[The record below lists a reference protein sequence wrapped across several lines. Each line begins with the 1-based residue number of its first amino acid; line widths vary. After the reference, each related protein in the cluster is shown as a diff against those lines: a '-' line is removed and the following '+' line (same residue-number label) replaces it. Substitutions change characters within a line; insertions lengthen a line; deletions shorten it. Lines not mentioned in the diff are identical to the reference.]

1 MPQILSSASALL
13 GRYDVLF
20 CDVWGVL
27 HNGVAEYQAAGD
39 ALQQFRAGG
48 GSVVLVSNAPVPA
61 TSVETVLGLKGVRPE
76 SWDAIV
82 TSGDV
87 ARVHIDDK
95 DYRRVHHIGQ
105 DRDLPLYDGL
115 HVKRVPLDEAEV
127 IVCTGLEDDKTE
139 TGESYRDRLR
149 SAAQRKLPFVC
160 ANPDLIVDVGGVML
174 PCAGQAAK
182 VYQSLGGPVF
192 WAGKPHRA
200 IYKTAFATAKR
211 IRGPDLTRNRILA
224 IGDAFATDLH
234 GAREFGVDAMFIAG
248 GIHRPELMLDGA
260 LDTDTMRLQL
270 RQADLRPV
278 AASAALVW

>member
-1 MPQILSSASALL
+1 LYLTMPQILTSASALL
-13 GRYDVLF
+13 SRYDVLF

-27 HNGVAEYQAAGD
+27 HNGIAEYAAAGD
-39 ALQQFRAGG
+39 ALQQFRAQG

-61 TSVETVLGLKGVRPE
+61 TSVEAVLGLKGVRAE

-87 ARVHIDDK
+87 ARVHLDDS

-115 HVKRVPLDEAEV
+115 HVKRVPLEEAEV
-127 IVCTGLEDDKTE
+127 IVCTGLEDDRSE

-149 SAAQRKLPFVC
+149 PAAMRKLPFVC
-160 ANPDLIVDVGGVML
+160 ANPDLVVDVGGVML

-182 VYQSLGGPVF
+182 VYQSLSGPVY

-200 IYKTAFATAKR
+200 IYKAAFAA
-211 IRGPDLTRNRILA
+211 
-224 IGDAFATDLH
+224 AT
-234 GAREFGVDAMFIAG
+234 
-248 GIHRPELMLDGA
+248 
-260 LDTDTMRLQL
+260 
-270 RQADLRPV
+270 
-278 AASAALVW
+278 